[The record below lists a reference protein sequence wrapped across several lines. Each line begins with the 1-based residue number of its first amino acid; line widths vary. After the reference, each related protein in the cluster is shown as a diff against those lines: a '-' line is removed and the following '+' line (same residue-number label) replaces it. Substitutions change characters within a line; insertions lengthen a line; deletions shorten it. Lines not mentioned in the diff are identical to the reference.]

1 MAQWLRLHAYI
12 AKGMGSEGMGSILS
26 WGSSTCRAVQ
36 PKKKK
41 KKSYGTSLAVPGQ
54 GTKMPHAT
62 WHGQKKNDRKEY
74 KTLTIADTTVLTI
87 SQVLLHTL

>member
-1 MAQWLRLHAYI
+1 MA
-12 AKGMGSEGMGSILS
+12 
-26 WGSSTCRAVQ
+26 SSAA
-36 PKKKK
+36 KKKK
-41 KKSYGTSLAVPGQ
+41 KKEIYGTSLAVPGQ

>member
-1 MAQWLRLHAYI
+1 MLTLQ
-12 AKGMGSEGMGSILS
+12 
-26 WGSSTCRAVQ
+26 RAWVPRAWVQ
-36 PKKKK
+36 SLVGEIPHVEQCSQKKKK

-62 WHGQKKNDRKEY
+62 WPGQKKNDRKEY